1 MRFRSYGRGRVVER
15 YASVERTVGRNMEK
29 KVKTYLILCVLFSV
43 LAVLVFALCLFLIV
57 KMDGPEME
65 STDVFAFL
73 SALLFVLAFLM
84 NKRRNTAKLLVSVI
98 EQIEARERI
107 EIEELSFS
115 PIAVESKLV
124 IVQKLL
130 DCGNLRNYEIIA
142 GKVIARRSLHL
153 TEEKLRAEEEAFRQ
167 QREAEAGKCP
177 YCGQGVGSSVFCPYC
192 GRRLRQE

>member
-1 MRFRSYGRGRVVER
+1 MRFRGYGRGRIEK
-15 YASVERTVGRNMEK
+15 YAAPEKVIGKNMEK
-29 KVKTYLILCVLFSV
+29 KVKTYLVLCVLFSV

-57 KMDGPEME
+57 KMDGTEME

-73 SALLFVLAFLM
+73 TSLLFLLAFFM
-84 NKRRNTAKLLVSVI
+84 NTRRKTAKIIVSVMG
-98 EQIEARERI
+98 QIEARERI
-107 EIEELSFS
+107 EIEKLSFS
-115 PIAVESKLV
+115 PIAVESKLAV
-124 IVQKLL
+124 VQKLL

-153 TEEKLRAEEEAFRQ
+153 TEEKLWEEEKALKEKE
-167 QREAEAGKCP
+167 EAEAGKCP